1 MNSFKQTIISELY
14 SMGEKGLTVKALASR
29 LGITKKG
36 MKKLDTALKE
46 MKNHGDLTIKK
57 EVLYLRNA
65 GQYFEATITR
75 VTPKSGFMTAC
86 DVPVEYFVRGRDMMG
101 AIPGD
106 VVLARKIAD
115 ADEYNRS
122 PVAVV
127 MGIISESDMLL
138 TGVIVPDGNKLKVL
152 PDKLCDEPLTIS
164 KTGKNLLRVGDKVV
178 FAIKKRGDRHFDHT
192 VSIVGGF
199 GSCDNAKSGA
209 EAYMMA
215 NGLHTQFP
223 DNVLFEASKL
233 DIDEPEEDEVIRRLD
248 LRGEAIFTIDGAD
261 TKDIDDAIS
270 ITKTDK
276 CYKLGVHIA
285 DVSHY
290 VRKGSAL
297 DEEAFARGTSIYY
310 ADQVVPMLPKQ
321 LSNGICSLNPQVDRL
336 AFSCLMEV
344 SFQGKL
350 MSYSFKKSVIRSRV
364 KGVYTEVNKILD
376 GSADDEIKA
385 KYAQVID
392 KIPVMQELAAILEKN
407 RENRGAPEIDTIE
420 SKIITDENGVCI
432 DIKPRERGTAEKII
446 EEFMLIANNSAA
458 ALAMKERIPFVYRI
472 HEAPPAEKLLALG
485 DTLTALGIS
494 PDGISERSTAADLAK
509 VLKNSADSDKASVIN
524 RIVLRTMMKAKYSE
538 EPVGHYGLVMPEYA
552 HYTSPIRRY
561 SDLAIHRILTDYVYA
576 LEHEK
581 LCKKYGA
588 FAASAALQASN
599 TELAAV
605 RCERDCENLY
615 MAEYMRE
622 HIDEEFDGMISGVSA
637 GGIYVELPNTVEG
650 MVSVTALPDG
660 DYEVEHGAEDRV
672 ADEVGEDRGAVHY
685 GVEDAGDREDACGD
699 GRDLGVAGIDP
710 RVEAVA
716 EG

>member
-1 MNSFKQTIISELY
+1 MNSFKQTIVAELY
-14 SMGEKGLTVKALASR
+14 SASKGLTVKQLAAK

-46 MKNHGDLTIKK
+46 MKNHGDITIKK

-75 VTPKSGFMTAC
+75 VTPKSGFMTAT

-127 MGIISESDMLL
+127 MGIIQQSDMLL

-152 PDKLCDEPLTIS
+152 SDKLCDEPLTIS

-199 GSCDNAKSGA
+199 GSCDSAKAGA
-209 EAYMMA
+209 EAYMLA
-215 NGLHTQFP
+215 NGLHTEFP
-223 DNVLFEASKL
+223 ENVLFEASKYE
-233 DIDEPEEDEVIRRLD
+233 IDEPDEDEVDRRLD

-270 ITKTDK
+270 IVKTDK

-290 VRKGSAL
+290 VKKGSAL
-297 DEEAFARGTSIYY
+297 DEEAYARGTSIYY
-310 ADQVVPMLPKQ
+310 ADRVVPMLPKA
-321 LSNGICSLNPQVDRL
+321 LSNGICSLNPNVDRL

-344 SFQGKL
+344 GFDGKL
-350 MSYSFKKSVIRSRV
+350 LSYQFKKSVIRSRV
-364 KGVYTEVNKILD
+364 KGVYAEVNKILA
-376 GSADDEIKA
+376 GEADEEIKA
-385 KYAQVID
+385 KYALVID
-392 KIPVMQELAAILEKN
+392 KIPIMRELAEILEKN
-407 RENRGAPEIDTIE
+407 RENRGAPEIDTVE

-432 DIKPRERGTAEKII
+432 DIKPRERGVSEKII

-458 ALAMKERIPFVYRI
+458 ALAMKEKIPFVYRI
-472 HEAPPAEKLLALG
+472 HEAPPAEKLLTLG
-485 DTLTALGIS
+485 DTLTALGVN
-494 PDGISERSTAADLAK
+494 PEGITEKSSASDLAR

-576 LEHEK
+576 LDHEK
-581 LCKKYGA
+581 LCRKYSA

-605 RCERDCENLY
+605 RCERDCEELY
-615 MAEYMRE
+615 MAEYMKE
-622 HIDEEFDGMISGVSA
+622 HVGEEFDGMISGVSA
-637 GGIYVELPNTVEG
+637 GGIYVELQNTVEG
-650 MVSVTALPDG
+650 MVSVATLPDG
-660 DYEVEHGAEDRV
+660 DYEVEHGVILTGACDGSVYTVGDKVRV
-672 ADEVGEDRGAVHY
+672 KCVNVNVNGGF
-685 GVEDAGDREDACGD
+685 
-699 GRDLGVAGIDP
+699 IDF
-710 RVEAVA
+710 ELI
-716 EG
+716 